1 MKILIVAATW
11 LEVKMLTDEF
21 ELVEETT
28 HIFKKYQLRN
38 IQIDVLIT
46 GIGVTF
52 TTFHLTNTLLANNY
66 NLVINAGIA
75 GSLTRELE
83 IGEVVNVISEEFGDL
98 GIENENEFL
107 TLFDA
112 GFLESGEFPFDNGVL
127 RSVGLNGGFAD
138 LKKVR
143 GLTTSKSHGR
153 ISSISEIKTKFSAQ
167 VESMEGAAVFFVCNW
182 LGIDCCQI
190 RAISNYVEPR
200 DNASWN
206 IPLAL
211 QKLSETLLDVIS
223 KKAVAV
229 I

>member
-1 MKILIVAATW
+1 MNILIVAATW
-11 LEVKMLTDEF
+11 LEVKMLTDELD
-21 ELVEETT
+21 LVDEAT
-28 HIFKKYQLRN
+28 HFLKKYRFRDVE
-38 IQIDVLIT
+38 IDILVT

-52 TTFHLTNTLLANNY
+52 TTFHLTNTLATGNY

-83 IGEVVNVISEEFGDL
+83 VGEVVNVVSEEFGDL
-98 GIENENEFL
+98 GIEKENDFL

-112 GFLESGEFPFDNGVL
+112 GFMETGEFPFENGVL
-127 RSVGLNGGFAD
+127 KPVGINGFAD

-153 ISSISEIKTKFSAQ
+153 LASINEIKTKFSSQ

-182 LGIDCCQI
+182 LGVDCCQI
-190 RAISNYVEPR
+190 RSISNYVEPR
-200 DNASWN
+200 ENASWN

-211 QKLSETLLDVIS
+211 QKLSETVMELIRNKTVVVI
-223 KKAVAV
+223 
-229 I
+229 

>member
-21 ELVEETT
+21 ELVHETT
-28 HIFKKYQLRN
+28 HLLRKYSFDD
-38 IQIDVLIT
+38 IEIDVLIT

-52 TTFHLTNTLLANNY
+52 TTFHLTNALAINNY
-66 NLVINAGIA
+66 NLVINIGIA
-75 GSLTRELE
+75 GSLTKELE
-83 IGEVVNVISEEFGDL
+83 IGEVVNVVTEEFGDL
-98 GIENENEFL
+98 GIEKENEFL

-112 GFLESGEFPFDNGVL
+112 GYMDTGEFPFETGILKPVGINGF
-127 RSVGLNGGFAD
+127 LN

-143 GLTTSKSHGR
+143 GLTASKSHGR
-153 ISSISEIKTKFSAQ
+153 NTSINEIKTKFSAQ

-182 LGIDCCQI
+182 LGVDCCQI

-200 DNASWN
+200 DTASWN

-211 QKLSETLLDVIS
+211 QKLSDTVIHTIR
-223 KKAVAV
+223 KMAVGV
-229 I
+229 N